1 MDWVFPL
8 RSIERVL
15 VVLAGILCVYLGYSL
30 FVKGVSGKASL
41 RAEFDKSKIQLANAM
56 PGVFFALF
64 GMSILIVTI
73 RQTVTLDAAIPVG
86 PNTVTI
92 EPLKAT
98 EKEAGELNKLYGGDK
113 ERIIKTFEPCDGG
126 GLKLEKYKIIHLATH
141 GMLRE
146 P

>member
-1 MDWVFPL
+1 MDWVFPF

-15 VVLAGILCVYLGYSL
+15 IVLAGILCVYLGYSL

-56 PGVFFALF
+56 PGIFFALF

-73 RQTVTLDAAIPVG
+73 RQTVTLDAAIPVS
-86 PNTVTI
+86 PNTVTF

-98 EKEAGELNKLYGGDK
+98 EKEAEAIEKLYGGDK
-113 ERIIKTFEPCDGG
+113 ERIIKPFEPCE
-126 GLKLEKYKIIHLATH
+126 GLKLEKFKIIHLATH
-141 GMLRE
+141 GIRE